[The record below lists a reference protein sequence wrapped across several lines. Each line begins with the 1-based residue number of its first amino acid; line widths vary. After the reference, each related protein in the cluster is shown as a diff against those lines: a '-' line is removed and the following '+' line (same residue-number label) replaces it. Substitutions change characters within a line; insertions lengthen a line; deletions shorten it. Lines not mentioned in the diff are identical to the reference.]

1 MCVRLPSLVI
11 RNRGV
16 VVAFT
21 VEDLLWGPLP
31 ALIFINSICFLY
43 LFPFIVYVLLML
55 NELLLFL
62 LYWSVY
68 GNMIYVCSLT
78 FVCSLGILFY
88 IYIFEYCILH

>member
-43 LFPFIVYVLLML
+43 IFPFIVYVLLML

>member
-1 MCVRLPSLVI
+1 
-11 RNRGV
+11 
-16 VVAFT
+16 
-21 VEDLLWGPLP
+21 
-31 ALIFINSICFLY
+31 
-43 LFPFIVYVLLML
+43 VYVLLML